1 VSQLLYSLRLVL
13 RSLRRDPGYTS
24 VMIVSLTLSV
34 SLFVT
39 AAAAYRRFSGSAL
52 VRVPGV
58 ARVQPR
64 WNSTEPFYEH
74 TEFGYF
80 SRFID
85 FFVSAP
91 TARALSGTGIPAAE
105 ATSFIGQVAG
115 GLPGAPAELLGVRF
129 CGRDLFTMFAL
140 GFRWGGPFS
149 GGGDQAVLN
158 DRLNNRL
165 FGGANSV
172 GRTVVLEG
180 RPLTVVGVLR
190 PSPTVF
196 RVWDWNPLQDPGEM
210 LVPAALTETLR
221 PMVAMTYPPSHPPS
235 WGAVS
240 ASPSYAFIEDWVAL
254 PDAASRARFEAVM
267 RRVDPRLELVF
278 ADELIERFFTN
289 PPQYTIFVIFAGV
302 LVLGNV
308 LNVVRLLL
316 AKGSARA
323 AELGIH
329 RALGAPR
336 QVLFGRQLLEG
347 VVVVL
352 GGSLTGVLL
361 GVPTIRLFDRLVPDL
376 STPLVLDART
386 ALLTLSLCLLLSVL
400 AGIYPAWRVAAVP
413 PTRYLG
419 RV

>member
-24 VMIVSLTLSV
+24 VMIVSLALSV

-39 AAAAYRRFSGSAL
+39 AAAAYRRFSSSAL

-58 ARVQPR
+58 ARVQPHG
-64 WNSTEPFYEH
+64 NPTEAFYEH

-80 SRFID
+80 SRYID

-91 TARALSGTGIPAAE
+91 TARALSGTGIPVAE
-105 ATSFIGQVAG
+105 ATSFIARVSG
-115 GLPGAPAELLGVRF
+115 GLLGAPPGMLGVRF
-129 CGRDLFTMFAL
+129 CGKDLFTMFAL
-140 GFRWGGPFS
+140 GFRWGGPWS
-149 GGGDQAVLN
+149 GGSDQAVLD
-158 DRLNNRL
+158 DRLNYRL

-172 GRTVVLEG
+172 GRTIVLEG
-180 RPLTVVGVLR
+180 RPVTVVGVLR

-210 LVPAALTETLR
+210 LVPAALAEALR
-221 PMVAMTYPPSHPPS
+221 PMLAVSYPPSHPLS
-235 WGAVS
+235 WRALI
-240 ASPSYAFIEDWVAL
+240 ASPDAFMETWVAL
-254 PDAASRARFEAVM
+254 PDRASRARFEAVM
-267 RRVDPRLELVF
+267 RSVDPRLELVS
-278 ADELIERFFTN
+278 ADQLIARFFQK

-316 AKGSARA
+316 AKGSARG

-352 GGSLTGVLL
+352 SGSIAGVLL

-376 STPLVLDART
+376 STPLVLDVRT
-386 ALLTLSLCLLLSVL
+386 ALLTLSLCVMLSVL
-400 AGIYPAWRVAAVP
+400 AGIYPAWRVASVP